1 MELHSRRGR
10 ILLWLRLRRRGWLCG
25 GCRLKHSRFRAS
37 VNLGCMRS
45 LRLLTV
51 FGFAFFAAGS
61 VAAAPSA
68 ALHTPQTVQTYA
80 AAQRKQQALDA
91 PRSRR
96 GSCTASRI
104 GRTTRSPTAS
114 RVRRSPPAPARSRR
128 RPRSRSAPGTAAAC
142 GRRSTRCT
150 SARRTRCSSCVHAF
164 SGQTSEPVGFAPDTT
179 VLPYLLARLSRPGRP
194 QGKPQAWSPQAWPPQ
209 PWPPQ
214 PWPRPARPLWQPLP
228 VSPAPSSL
236 APSSSSQQT
245 QLCAQAGSLS
255 IEASRSGS
263 CIASHG
269 ELAGVVGVLAAAG
282 TAAGMLWAFRSAGE
296 AVGVAW
302 PMAEG

>member
-25 GCRLKHSRFRAS
+25 GCRLPHSRFRAS
-37 VNLGCMRS
+37 VNLGCTQS

-104 GRTTRSPTAS
+104 GRPTRSPTS
-114 RVRRSPPAPARSRR
+114 RVRRSPPAPARSR

-150 SARRTRCSSCVHAF
+150 SCVHAF
-164 SGQTSEPVGFAPDTT
+164 SGQPSEPVGFATDTT

-209 PWPPQ
+209 AWPPQ
-214 PWPRPARPLWQPLP
+214 AWSPQAWPRPARPLWQPLP

-263 CIASHG
+263 CVASHG